1 MQGLNQEIT
10 LMEMDSDTI
19 QELIAGYA
27 VGALDEAETLEAEKL
42 LETNAEA
49 RELLAE
55 FEAVTA
61 GLALSVEPVALPAG
75 SLERLRQKAGV
86 DLSPGQNPPANE
98 PHPRL
103 QSIEGGQAGLSQN
116 NKASRS
122 GRNTFWRA
130 STFGAYAAALVLF
143 ITTAVFGLLWLN
155 TNSRL
160 DQAEQTRQ
168 GLAGILSAPGLKVA
182 DLKATSASTATDGN
196 LRLYA
201 DPASNKVY
209 LVARNLTDLPS
220 DKEYEA
226 WLITADNQAHPAGL
240 LGSGV
245 NNEAA
250 IFTLTASVP
259 VNQYKL
265 VALTIEKKGGVDK
278 PTQQPV
284 LAGTIPV

>member
-1 MQGLNQEIT
+1 
-10 LMEMDSDTI
+10 MEMDSDTI

-27 VGALDEAETLEAEKL
+27 VGALDEAEILEAERL
-42 LETNAEA
+42 LQTHVEA

-61 GLALSVEPVALPAG
+61 GLALSVEPVEMPAG

-86 DLSPGQNPPANE
+86 DLSTGQTPPTNE
-98 PHPRL
+98 PRL
-103 QSIEGGQAGLSQN
+103 RLHSMEGGQAGLAQN
-116 NKASRS
+116 TNLPKS
-122 GRNTFWRA
+122 GRNTYWRA

-160 DQAEQTRQ
+160 DQAEQARQ

-182 DLKATSASTATDGN
+182 DLKATTSATATDGN

-201 DPASNKVY
+201 DPASNEVY

-220 DKEYEA
+220 DKEYQA
-226 WLITADNQAHPAGL
+226 WLITGDNQPHPAGL

-245 NNEAA
+245 NNDAA
-250 IFTLTASVP
+250 IFALTATVP
-259 VNQYKL
+259 LDQYKQ
-265 VALTIEKKGGVDK
+265 VALTIEKKGGAST
-278 PTQQPV
+278 PTLPPV